1 MGGVP
6 LTINAYEEIINIRK
20 PMKRIRPSPLT
31 VETIMIK
38 NTQKTMGDIMYL
50 MMLRLTLRV
59 MLSPL
64 TETLL
69 LMFSVIDIC
78 VMVINNT
85 IKDRTTIMS
94 YHRLSL

>member
-20 PMKRIRPSPLT
+20 PMKSIRPSPLT
-31 VETIMIK
+31 TETIMIK
-38 NTQKTMGDIMYL
+38 NNKKTIGDIMYL
-50 MMLRLTLRV
+50 MMIRLSLRV

-69 LMFSVIDIC
+69 LMFSAIDI
-78 VMVINNT
+78 
-85 IKDRTTIMS
+85 
-94 YHRLSL
+94 

>member
-31 VETIMIK
+31 TETIMIK

-69 LMFSVIDIC
+69 LMFSEIENCVI
-78 VMVINNT
+78 VINNT
-85 IKDRTTIMS
+85 SKDKVVIMIIFS
-94 YHRLSL
+94 